1 MVEFWGKF
9 HREREVLVVVDGA
22 ADSSTPSSSRIVVVY
37 YDSLSIEDFKV
48 GGGGKQAVC
57 GFWKW
62 YEMAASYVEEQLMMA
77 LIIHQQPKFCHLW
90 DEPTTTTMQQ
100 QPQSCST
107 TQRVK
112 LS

>member
-9 HREREVLVVVDGA
+9 HRERGSGGMVVDGA

-57 GFWKW
+57 GFWK
-62 YEMAASYVEEQLMMA
+62 
-77 LIIHQQPKFCHLW
+77 
-90 DEPTTTTMQQ
+90 
-100 QPQSCST
+100 
-107 TQRVK
+107 
-112 LS
+112 

>member
-1 MVEFWGKF
+1 MKSLTMVEFWGKF

-57 GFWKW
+57 GFWK
-62 YEMAASYVEEQLMMA
+62 
-77 LIIHQQPKFCHLW
+77 
-90 DEPTTTTMQQ
+90 
-100 QPQSCST
+100 
-107 TQRVK
+107 
-112 LS
+112 

>member
-9 HREREVLVVVDGA
+9 HREREVLVVVVVDGA

-57 GFWKW
+57 GFWK
-62 YEMAASYVEEQLMMA
+62 
-77 LIIHQQPKFCHLW
+77 
-90 DEPTTTTMQQ
+90 
-100 QPQSCST
+100 
-107 TQRVK
+107 
-112 LS
+112 